1 MQKYFSRF
9 RGSVSSPNVLSTV
22 SSRPVIYRRR
32 SVHASIQRNAVPLI
46 IAGSSSSSR
55 ISRCRRRVISAFCR
69 PTHMTSFHANY
80 ARHSQLM
87 PHHRR
92 RSCGVQQSGPP
103 QKFGCGGLL
112 WFGPPRKFYWKKFNM
127 DARSGFASLWNGLNR
142 QGARLY
148 CRLLQRS
155 PDSVAGGEG
164 NIIKNPSLRASIF
177 RPSNF
182 AISVD
187 SHSVVDG
194 LAPCAHY
201 LLLARRLFLR
211 LLVMQRQLNE

>member
-1 MQKYFSRF
+1 MRELSECAVYGIVSTCNLASTFSSCLDTTQRCF
-9 RGSVSSPNVLSTV
+9 ADYRWQQQQQPHQSVPAASYHRVLSTDT
-22 SSRPVIYRRR
+22 
-32 SVHASIQRNAVPLI
+32 QTL
-46 IAGSSSSSR
+46 
-55 ISRCRRRVISAFCR
+55 
-69 PTHMTSFHANY
+69 MTSFHANC

-92 RSCGVQQSGPP
+92 RSCGVQPSGPP

-164 NIIKNPSLRASIF
+164 NIPKNPSLRASIF

-194 LAPCAHY
+194 LAPCAP
-201 LLLARRLFLR
+201 LLASRAKVVSAPRCDAATT
-211 LLVMQRQLNE
+211 